1 MYAADIAAGRSQIFL
16 VRRIEQGCI
25 LVQNIDVLLLKHLA
39 ILAQNLI
46 AVSVILAILGDL
58 VNKEQGQALDAHVV
72 QLFFFFKMR
81 QNRFTNLNAAHI
93 LFGNIAHH
101 IAGLDNLTVGKGHSA
116 AQRVNFGNGIALVL
130 LHFLRNIVEIIA
142 DAKNTGFTVDGLVVG
157 NFQLDFCHRRLF
169 AGKYDLLQI

>member
-1 MYAADIAAGRSQIFL
+1 MHTADIAAGRLQILL

-101 IAGLDNLTVGKGHSA
+101 IAGLDNLTVGKGHGA
-116 AQRVNFGNGIALVL
+116 AQRVNFGNRIALVL
-130 LHFLRNIVEIIA
+130 LHFL
-142 DAKNTGFTVDGLVVG
+142 
-157 NFQLDFCHRRLF
+157 
-169 AGKYDLLQI
+169 